1 MRKKKK
7 EKSETK
13 RKILGFRSL
22 KERIQGGFGIVL
34 LLVLVMGITTVLLT
48 QNMNQ
53 NTKNLLNQD
62 LELLIADEQLANN
75 VAQQNSLVLA
85 YAMDGKKQFKEIY
98 DEVTESSNTLQDY
111 ILSHSDS
118 KEARELIERSI
129 AWRELVEKEIFPRVE
144 RNNLSKAQ
152 AIAMQKVVPES
163 VELSESFKQMA
174 QKREQSTKQAGQ
186 DVINKGSQA
195 TLISIILSI
204 IIVVL
209 SVLISIV
216 TANAITKPIKAVTKR
231 MKQIVD
237 GDIHQE
243 PLAVKSKDEVGQLT
257 ISINSVNENL
267 KTIFKNLGEVAGTVN
282 AHGEELS
289 HSALE
294 VKTGME
300 QVSATMQELAAGAEV
315 QATSAGDISET
326 MRDLITKIEEA
337 NENGEKVQSSSSAVL
352 SLTHKGSELMET
364 SSQQMSKID
373 RIVQDAVTKMDSL
386 DKQSQEITNL
396 VSVINGIANQTNLL
410 ALNAAIEAA
419 RAGEHGK
426 GFAVVA
432 DEVRK
437 LAEQVGVSVKEIT
450 DIVEKMQ
457 QETNEVANSLCGS
470 YAEVEKGTKD
480 IQATVETFGEIQ
492 QSVNQ
497 MVNNFQVINTNLETI
512 SSNTVELNT
521 AIAEIAS
528 ITEEASAGIEQ
539 TSASSQLV
547 SNSMEE
553 VVGSSEELAKLAET
567 LNSMVNQ
574 ISK

>member
-1 MRKKKK
+1 MRKSKK
-7 EKSETK
+7 EKKQTK
-13 RKILGFRSL
+13 RKLLSFKSV
-22 KERIQGGFGIVL
+22 KERIQVGFGIVVF
-34 LLVLVMGITTVLLT
+34 LVLAMGITTILLT

-53 NTKNLLNQD
+53 NTKTLLDKD

-75 VAQQNSLVLA
+75 MAQQNSLVLA
-85 YAMDGKKQFKEIY
+85 YAMDGKKEFREIY
-98 DEVTESSNTLQDY
+98 DEITEKSTTLQDY
-111 ILSHSDS
+111 VLSHSES
-118 KEARELIERSI
+118 KEVEDLIARSI
-129 AWRELVEKEIFPRVE
+129 AWRELVEAEIFPRVE
-144 RNNLSKAQ
+144 RNNLAKAQ
-152 AIAMQKVVPES
+152 VIAMKEVVPES
-163 VELSESFKQMA
+163 VELSESFNQMA
-174 QKREQSTKQAGQ
+174 QKREQLTKQSGQ
-186 DVINKGSQA
+186 NVISKGAQA
-195 TLISIILSI
+195 TLISILLSI

-209 SVLISIV
+209 SVVITIA
-216 TANAITKPIKAVTKR
+216 TANAISKPIKAVTTR

-237 GDIHQE
+237 GEIDLE

-257 ISINSVNENL
+257 TSINAVNDNL
-267 KTIFKNLGEVAGTVN
+267 QTIFKNLGEVAGTVN
-282 AHGEELS
+282 AHGEELT
-289 HSALE
+289 HSAIE

-315 QATSAGDISET
+315 QATSAGNISET
-326 MRDLITKIEEA
+326 MRDLISKIEEA
-337 NENGEKVQSSSSAVL
+337 NENGEKVQSSSNEVI

-437 LAEQVGVSVKEIT
+437 LAEQVGVSVNEIT

-457 QETNEVANSLCGS
+457 LETNEVANSLSGS

-492 QSVNQ
+492 QSVNE
-497 MVNNFQVINTNLETI
+497 MVDNFRVINTNLETI

-547 SNSMEE
+547 SSSMEE
-553 VVGSSEELAKLAET
+553 VVGSSEELSKLAET